1 MSARSRVAIIGAG
14 FGGLAVAHA
23 LAAAG
28 IDDVVIFE
36 REDGVGGTW
45 RVNSYPGAA
54 CDVPSHLYSL
64 SFAPNPAWSRSY
76 ASQPEILAYLENCYD
91 RFDVRRKVRNST
103 AIVAAQWQADSGCWR
118 LRDAR
123 GGIHEAAVLVA
134 AVGMFHTPLLP
145 DIAGMEDYTGTTFHS
160 ARWNHGHDITGRR
173 VAVVGTGASAVQ
185 IVPAIAQQAA
195 RTLVFQRTPPWIL
208 PRKDEPYS
216 DEQRQLFASRPDL
229 ARRHRDELYD
239 MFEQTTSFLRGD
251 PAAALLTET
260 ANSYRERKVPDPA
273 LRAQLQPDY
282 PIGCKRT
289 LVTSAF
295 YPALQRD
302 DVDLV
307 TAPIACL
314 TPTGI
319 RTADGVDWPCDTI
332 VWSTGFRATEYL
344 YGIEVTGRTGRQLHR
359 EWAGVPRAY
368 HGMAVPGFP
377 NFFMLYGPN
386 TNQGGNS
393 IILILEAQAAFI
405 ADTLR
410 AMDAAQAAA
419 VEVTELAM
427 QRYSAQLLAALD
439 TTVWTD
445 GCNSYFRTAA
455 GDVVTQLPHT
465 SRWYCQQ
472 MARFP
477 AADFHLTRI
486 SGDTLCMTS

>member
-1 MSARSRVAIIGAG
+1 MMTRSRVAIIGAG
-14 FGGLAVAHA
+14 FGGLATAHA
-23 LAAAG
+23 LAVAG

-54 CDVPSHLYSL
+54 CDVPSHLYCL

-76 ASQPEILAYLENCYD
+76 ASQGEILAYLEDCYD

-103 AIVAAQWQADSGCWR
+103 AIVAAEWLEDASCWR

-123 GGIHEAAVLVA
+123 GGVYEAAVLVA

-145 DIAGMEDYTGTTFHS
+145 DIAGRDEYTGTAFHS
-160 ARWNHGHDITGRR
+160 ARWNHAHDISGRR
-173 VAVVGTGASAVQ
+173 VAVVGTGASAIQ
-185 IVPAIAQQAA
+185 IVPAIAGQAS

-208 PRKDEPYS
+208 PKKDEPYT
-216 DEQRQLFASRPDL
+216 DEQRQLFASQPEL

-239 MFEQTTSFLRGD
+239 MFEQATSFLRDD
-251 PAAALLTET
+251 PVAALLTEV
-260 ANSYRERKVPDPA
+260 ANSYRERKVADPV
-273 LRAQLQPDY
+273 LRARLQPDY

-302 DVDLV
+302 DVDLI
-307 TAPIACL
+307 TAPIARL
-314 TPTGI
+314 TTSGI
-319 RTADGVDWPCDTI
+319 RTADGIDWPCDTI
-332 VWSTGFRATEYL
+332 VWSTGFRAAEYL
-344 YGIEVTGRTGRQLHR
+344 YGIKVTGTAGRDLHR
-359 EWAGVPRAY
+359 QWAGVPRAY

-377 NFFMLYGPN
+377 NFFMLYGPG

-393 IILILEAQAAFI
+393 IILILEAQAGFI

-410 AMDAAQAAA
+410 AMDAAQADA
-419 VEVTELAM
+419 VEVTDVAM
-427 QRYSAQLLAALD
+427 QRYTAALLAALD
-439 TTVWTD
+439 TTVWTG
-445 GCNSYFRTAA
+445 GCDSYFRTAA

-465 SRWYCQQ
+465 SHWYCQQ
-472 MARFP
+472 IARFP
-477 AADFHLTRI
+477 AADFHLARR
-486 SGDTLCMTS
+486 SGDGVCTTS